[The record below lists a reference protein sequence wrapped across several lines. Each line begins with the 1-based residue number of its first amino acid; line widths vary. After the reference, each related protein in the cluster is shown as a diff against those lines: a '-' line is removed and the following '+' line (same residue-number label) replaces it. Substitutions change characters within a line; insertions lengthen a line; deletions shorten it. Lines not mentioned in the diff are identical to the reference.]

1 MHPDSAVK
9 NRKNF
14 CFGGKDVWFHIFLCH
29 QILERTDLGGK
40 VQQQGRNRE
49 LLASCEPLSEYSLFT
64 SNVRQYF
71 QQYRDMDQAVGL
83 AMEKLPEESE
93 IRALLEANRAEVRD
107 MCLTEYDAERENK
120 ILKKQYYAAGMEKG
134 LEKGMEKGME
144 KGADR
149 MGALGSILLKDGR
162 TEDLQKAFT
171 DPAYREK
178 LFKELGIA

>member
-1 MHPDSAVK
+1 MVLKLTNMMTGGAVS
-9 NRKNF
+9 
-14 CFGGKDVWFHIFLCH
+14 DVEVNVLMLNIN
-29 QILERTDLGGK
+29 
-40 VQQQGRNRE
+40 QGRNRE

-134 LEKGMEKGME
+134 
-144 KGADR
+144 
-149 MGALGSILLKDGR
+149 ALGSILLKEGR

-178 LFKELGIA
+178 LFNELGIA